1 MPTAYPS
8 ARYDNAEFV
17 VANTTVNY
25 DVKSNQTNLFGGVS
39 SNVGQVAYFIR
50 ISTDQTVTLRFND
63 TGQDAITLTSSMSP
77 MILDNTIEVSN
88 IYITNNSGS
97 NANVKVLAAKPN
109 F

>member
-17 VANTTVNY
+17 VANATSDY
-25 DVKSNQTNLFGGVS
+25 DVKTNQTNLFGGAS
-39 SNVGQVAYFIR
+39 SNVGQTAYFVR
-50 ISTDQTVTLRFND
+50 ISTDQTVTLKFND

-77 MILDNTIEVSN
+77 FILDNTIEVSN

-97 NANVKVLAAKPN
+97 NANIKVLTAKPN